1 MSSSLFLL
9 FTLLVVASAAAASSS
24 SQRPLAFAPPRSSRS
39 KASTSSLAAAQGL
52 YHKFAEH
59 CWSELGS
66 TGWLQNVEL
75 KEEFSQNVSPAK
87 GFPEGTVVKMTTRAM
102 VPNESSSSPTSN
114 KNLVK
119 YARYALLETIHE
131 SIEGVQSKGIQVLNF
146 VVLPSDDTNLPVL
159 GIDLVSLP
167 GDKHLLLL
175 DAQPMVTP
183 NPYDSIWKEWH
194 SKHVTDDFPWG
205 GDIPEAVAKYVSPNA
220 LWTRLS
226 GDEGVDLIQT
236 KIYDAF
242 QEHISLYLKLLKD
255 SETDDSIKGD
265 NDQPNYIDY
274 RRNDDP
280 AAPML
285 KVLYGKEWTAQVLE
299 EVLFPSQ
306 L

>member
-1 MSSSLFLL
+1 MSPNLL
-9 FTLLVVASAAAASSS
+9 LLSTLLVASAAASSS
-24 SQRPLAFAPPRSSRS
+24 SQRPLAFATPPSRS
-39 KASTSSLAAAQGL
+39 KASTSLAAAQGL
-52 YHKFAEH
+52 YQKFAEH

-66 TGWLQNVEL
+66 TGWLQNVDL

-87 GFPEGTVVKMTTRAM
+87 GFPEGTVVKMTNRAM
-102 VPNESSSSPTSN
+102 VPKESSLSSPT
-114 KNLVK
+114 NLIK

-131 SIEGVQSKGIQVLNF
+131 STDGVQSKGIQVLNF
-146 VVLPSDDTNLPVL
+146 VVLPSDATNLPVL

-183 NPYDSIWKEWH
+183 NPYDSIWKDWH
-194 SKHVTDDFPWG
+194 SKHATDDDFPWG
-205 GDIPEAVAKYVSPNA
+205 GDFPEAVAKYVSPNA

-226 GDEGVDLIQT
+226 GKEGADLIQT

-242 QEHISLYLKLLKD
+242 QEHISLYLKLLRD
-255 SETDDSIKGD
+255 SEAEESIQGD

-274 RRNDDP
+274 RRNNDP

-285 KVLYGKEWTAQVLE
+285 KALYGPEWTAQVLE
-299 EVLFPSQ
+299 EVLFPSK